1 MYIISYKARILWLDV
16 DQLTFSNAPALKREL
31 PAYVDLS
38 LEGYYK
44 EVAYS
49 SPLLI
54 SVSTYCR
61 STHCATTSYIGYSST
76 RLPSSDSI
84 QLATICL

>member
-49 SPLLI
+49 SPYLSVFPPIAVQHTVPPRLI
-54 SVSTYCR
+54 
-61 STHCATTSYIGYSST
+61 
-76 RLPSSDSI
+76 
-84 QLATICL
+84 